1 LASAQTE
8 TAQKASNA
16 TMMAS
21 KTPAAAAPASPGEGQ
36 NLIGPALASKAVT
49 AEVVDLDTYR
59 PAYSVGI
66 ETDYI
71 ICVSTTNGTFESF
84 R

>member
-1 LASAQTE
+1 
-8 TAQKASNA
+8 
-16 TMMAS
+16 MMAS
-21 KTPAAAAPASPGEGQ
+21 KVGTEGQ
-36 NLIGPALASKAVT
+36 NLISPALAAKAVT

-71 ICVSTTNGTFESF
+71 ISVSTTNGTFESF

>member
-1 LASAQTE
+1 MPKQTLMQTP
-8 TAQKASNA
+8 TAV
-16 TMMAS
+16 
-21 KTPAAAAPASPGEGQ
+21 PASPGEGQ
-36 NLIGPALASKAVT
+36 NLISPALAAKAVV
-49 AEVVDLDTYR
+49 AVVVDLDTYR

-71 ICVSTTNGTFESF
+71 ISVSTTNGTFESF

>member
-1 LASAQTE
+1 
-8 TAQKASNA
+8 
-16 TMMAS
+16 MMAS
-21 KTPAAAAPASPGEGQ
+21 KMASPGEGQ
-36 NLIGPALASKAVT
+36 NLISPALAAKAVT

-71 ICVSTTNGTFESF
+71 ISVSTTNGTFESF

>member
-1 LASAQTE
+1 
-8 TAQKASNA
+8 
-16 TMMAS
+16 MAS
-21 KTPAAAAPASPGEGQ
+21 KTPTTALPATPGEGQ
-36 NLIGPALASKAVT
+36 NLIGPALAAKAVT
-49 AEVVDLDTYR
+49 AEVIDLDTYR

-71 ICVSTTNGTFESF
+71 ISVSTTNGTFESF

>member
-1 LASAQTE
+1 
-8 TAQKASNA
+8 
-16 TMMAS
+16 MMAS
-21 KTPAAAAPASPGEGQ
+21 KVLTGPPGEEQ
-36 NLIGPALASKAVT
+36 NLIGPALVAKAVT

-71 ICVSTTNGTFESF
+71 ISVTTTDGTFEIF